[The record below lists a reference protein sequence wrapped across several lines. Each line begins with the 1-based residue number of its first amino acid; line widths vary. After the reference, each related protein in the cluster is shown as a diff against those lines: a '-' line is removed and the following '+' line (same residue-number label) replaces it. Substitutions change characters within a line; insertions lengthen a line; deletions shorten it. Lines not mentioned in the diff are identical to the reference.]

1 MTDENAKV
9 AIPRDVFRG
18 IEVVRRSGRTN
29 MLDRPAVAAIA
40 LELGHI
46 DAAYWLTDKANHKTY
61 AEGIFRGFREE
72 PTVTP

>member
-1 MTDENAKV
+1 MTNQSAKV
-9 AIPRDVFRG
+9 TIPPEVLTG
-18 IEVVRRSGRTN
+18 IEAVRRSGRTN

-46 DAAYWLTDKANHKTY
+46 DAADWLTDKANHKIY

-72 PTVTP
+72 TPTT

>member
-1 MTDENAKV
+1 MTDESAKV
-9 AIPRDVFRG
+9 AIPPEELTG
-18 IEVVRRSGRTN
+18 IEAVRRSGRTN

-46 DAAYWLTDKANHKTY
+46 AAAFWLTDKANHKTY

-72 PTVTP
+72 TTVTP